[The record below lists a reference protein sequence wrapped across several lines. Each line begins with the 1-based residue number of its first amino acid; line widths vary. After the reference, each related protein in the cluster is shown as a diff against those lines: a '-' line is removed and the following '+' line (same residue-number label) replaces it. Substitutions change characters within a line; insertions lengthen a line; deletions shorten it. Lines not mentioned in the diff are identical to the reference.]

1 MNDKYLPLVLG
12 TDLLFIFIACYFIYY
27 GIDSKQIVLSFIGG
41 FLLIIGIIR
50 FIIFVTN
57 FKKHGTE

>member
-1 MNDKYLPLVLG
+1 MDDKYLPLAIG
-12 TDLLFIFIACYFIYY
+12 TDLLIIFVSCYFIYY
-27 GIDSKQIVLSFIGG
+27 GIDSNQLVLSFIGG

-50 FIIFVTN
+50 LIIFVTN